1 MRNGY
6 IICALSYNEAH
17 LVAAAE
23 ELPPA
28 SIATTDWSYFPQIK
42 KFKPMEGATYFL
54 LRIPG
59 NSRGLDRALEEMMD
73 VAGVYR
79 ESCDYTGL
87 KNHRRLLEALGKIQ
101 RGTTDR
107 VVVDFWLSP
116 ERIREREL
124 EYFEWEEVSYWRGY
138 QMCLEDPECAKLVR
152 KTFATTADAY

>member
-6 IICALSYNEAH
+6 IICAITYNEAY
-17 LVAAAE
+17 LMAAAE
-23 ELPPA
+23 GLPPA
-28 SIATTDWSYFPQIK
+28 SVKTTDWSFFPRM
-42 KFKPMEGATYFL
+42 PTHRLTDDATYFL

-59 NSRGLDRALEEMMD
+59 NSKGLYRVLEEMMD

-87 KNHRRLLEALGKIQ
+87 KNHRRLLDAVGKIQ

-107 VVVDFWLSP
+107 AVVDFWLSP

-124 EYFEWEEVSYWRGY
+124 DYFESEEASYWRGY
-138 QMCLEDPECAKLVR
+138 QMCLEEPECAKVVR
-152 KTFATTADAY
+152 MTFANRC

>member
-6 IICALSYNEAH
+6 IICAITYNEAH

-23 ELPPA
+23 GLPPA
-28 SIATTDWSYFPQIK
+28 SITTTDWSYFPQIK
-42 KFKPMEGATYFL
+42 KLKPMEGATYFL

-59 NSRGLDRALEEMMD
+59 NSRGLYRALEEMMD

-87 KNHRRLLEALGKIQ
+87 KNHRRLLDAVGKIQ

-107 VVVDFWLSP
+107 AVVGLLAFARAHPRARVGVL
-116 ERIREREL
+116 RMGGGIVLAR
-124 EYFEWEEVSYWRGY
+124 VSHV
-138 QMCLEDPECAKLVR
+138 P
-152 KTFATTADAY
+152 